1 MKNNKSLIA
10 VVAIVVVALAAGG
23 AYKKFSNKT
32 DKYPSRD
39 INMVVPWNPG
49 GSTDLTGRALADA
62 MGKSMGTNIVVTNTP
77 GSGGSVG
84 SLTVQKAEKDG
95 YNILA
100 NGMLA
105 LTAMPVLGYTETTQ
119 KDWDFYLAT
128 FTPNVL
134 AVRKDS
140 PYQTAEDLLAALK
153 ENPGAITDGTGGMGS
168 GGHLGIEVLCATTG
182 LTYKHVP
189 YEGGSKAITAA
200 LAGEV
205 DFTSQLLVEM
215 QDMFISGD
223 MRALANFTAEDITLE
238 NGTVIPSI
246 LKFVP
251 ELEAKLPMGET
262 TGIAVP
268 KGQPDYVLEALD
280 KSFDDA
286 LKNEDFLAF
295 CKTKGFIVTGMGREE
310 AAGYVDKLAS
320 TVTWTL
326 YDCGVATISPEE
338 FGISR

>member
-1 MKNNKSLIA
+1 MKNKKSLIA
-10 VVAIVVVALAAGG
+10 VAAIVAVALVGG
-23 AYKKFSNKT
+23 IAYQQIGGKAT
-32 DKYPSRD
+32 KYPSRD

-62 MGKSMGTNIVVTNTP
+62 MGKSLGTNIVVTNTP

-84 SLTVQKAEKDG
+84 SLTVEKAEKDG

-105 LTAMPVLGYTETTQ
+105 LTAMPVLGYTETTY
-119 KDWDFYLAT
+119 KDWDYYLAT

-140 PYQTAEDLLAALK
+140 PYQTAQELLDAMAA
-153 ENPGAITDGTGGMGS
+153 NPGAITDGTGGMGS
-168 GGHLGIEVLCATTG
+168 GGHLGIEVLCAATG
-182 LTYKHVP
+182 LSYKHVP

-215 QDMFISGD
+215 QDMFVSGD

-246 LKFVP
+246 LNFVP
-251 ELEAKLPMGET
+251 ELKDKMPMGET

-268 KGQPDYVLEALD
+268 KGEPEEVLTALD
-280 KSFDDA
+280 KAFDEA
-286 LKNEDFLAF
+286 VQNEDFLAF
-295 CKTKGFIVTGMGREE
+295 CATKGFLVNTMGREE
-310 AAGYVDKLAS
+310 AAPYIESLAK

>member
-1 MKNNKSLIA
+1 MKNKKSMVA
-10 VVAIVVVALAAGG
+10 VAAVVVVALVAGLAYQQFGGKAA
-23 AYKKFSNKT
+23 
-32 DKYPSRD
+32 KYPSRD

-49 GSTDLTGRALADA
+49 GSTDLTGRALGDA
-62 MGKSMGTNIVVTNTP
+62 MGKSLGTNIVVTNTP
-77 GSGGSVG
+77 GSDGSVG
-84 SLTVQKAEKDG
+84 CLTVEKAEKDG

-105 LTAMPVLGYTETTQ
+105 MTAMPVLGYTETTYR
-119 KDWDFYLAT
+119 DWDFYLAT

-140 PYQTAEDLLAALK
+140 PYQTAQDLLDDMKAH
-153 ENPGAITDGTGGMGS
+153 PGTITDGTGGMGS
-168 GGHLGIEVLCATTG
+168 GGHLGIEVLCAQSG

-223 MRALANFTAEDITLE
+223 MRALANFTAEDIVLE

-246 LKFVP
+246 LNFIP
-251 ELEAKLPMGET
+251 EMESKLPMGET
-262 TGIAVP
+262 TGLAIP
-268 KGQPDYVLEALD
+268 KGEPEEVLTALD
-280 KSFDDA
+280 TAFDA
-286 LKNEDFLAF
+286 AMKNEDFLSF
-295 CKTKGFIVTGMGREE
+295 CKTKGFILNPMGRE
-310 AAGYVDKLAS
+310 AAATYVADLAS

-326 YDCGVATISPEE
+326 YDCGVATISPEK
-338 FGISR
+338 FDISR